1 MGKKNYVVTG
11 RDLLMKRMIMFSTR
25 MGIEIDLPIYIEK
38 QGMEKLMKAK
48 FSAAKLVPR
57 FKDLERGNY
66 ILICAPK

>member
-1 MGKKNYVVTG
+1 
-11 RDLLMKRMIMFSTR
+11 MFSTR